1 MIDNRLEYIGNF
13 KDGVIEKMSHYRK
26 LFIALDKEL
35 IKLGDDQA
43 GHRQLAIARTNLESS
58 LMYAIKTIAI
68 AGEKK

>member
-1 MIDNRLEYIGNF
+1 MIDNRLEYIGNL

-26 LFIALDKEL
+26 LFIALDNEL
-35 IKLGDDQA
+35 IKLGEDQV